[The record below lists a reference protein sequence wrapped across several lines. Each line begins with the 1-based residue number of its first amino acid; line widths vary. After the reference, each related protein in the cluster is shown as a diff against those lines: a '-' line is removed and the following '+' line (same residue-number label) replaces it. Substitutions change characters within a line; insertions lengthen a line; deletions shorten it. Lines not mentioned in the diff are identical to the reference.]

1 MKPLIKHMNKYVTDT
16 QALIKF
22 LNGVKAINDT
32 VDQIFKRAD
41 AGENIIII
49 PSVVIFE
56 VAYLHEKKKVP
67 VSITDIEN
75 ILESSL
81 NYLEEPLS
89 LAITKSAFEIKDIPE
104 LHDRLIAGT
113 ARQLDIPILTN
124 DPVIMSSAFVKCVK

>member
-1 MKPLIKHMNKYVTDT
+1 MNKYVIDT

-22 LNGVKAINDT
+22 LNGVKVINNT
-32 VDQIFKRAD
+32 IDQILKKAD

-75 ILESSL
+75 ILDGSL

-89 LAITKSAFEIKDIPE
+89 LNIIKAAFEIKDIPE

-113 ARQLDIPILTN
+113 ARQLDLPILTN
-124 DPVIMSSAFVKCVK
+124 DPVIINSSFVECVR